1 MFQVIRPHSHEKER
15 HLKKEK
21 KKTPA
26 FDFIFHFKCYIKR
39 LYPANQIKTIIAEV
53 MSYHSRTSNVV
64 IVKNLTGNEKIL
76 RKNAGL
82 VKIQKFKK
90 KFY

>member
-1 MFQVIRPHSHEKER
+1 
-15 HLKKEK
+15 
-21 KKTPA
+21 
-26 FDFIFHFKCYIKR
+26 
-39 LYPANQIKTIIAEV
+39 

-82 VKIQKFKK
+82 VKIQK
-90 KFY
+90 

>member
-15 HLKKEK
+15 H
-21 KKTPA
+21 
-26 FDFIFHFKCYIKR
+26 FIFHFKCYIKR

-82 VKIQKFKK
+82 VKIQK
-90 KFY
+90 